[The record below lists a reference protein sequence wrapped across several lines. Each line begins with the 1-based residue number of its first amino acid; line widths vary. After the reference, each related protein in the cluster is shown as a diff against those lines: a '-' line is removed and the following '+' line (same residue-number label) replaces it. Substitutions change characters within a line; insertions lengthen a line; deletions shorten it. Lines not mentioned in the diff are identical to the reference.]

1 MNTCPQCGT
10 ASSPHDR
17 FCSHCG
23 FSFEDATGVL
33 SVVDDTGE
41 ISGVAEDP
49 TAGLA
54 AGDAVLVVRRGPD
67 AGSRFVLSG
76 GVGAIITAG
85 RAEDSSIFLDDVTV
99 SRKHVEFRRIDS
111 GWSVTDVGSLNGT
124 YVNKDRIDSKEL
136 GDGDEV
142 QVGKY
147 RFVFHKAHAADGG
160 VA

>member
-23 FSFEDATGVL
+23 HSFEDLTGAL
-33 SVVDDTGE
+33 PVVDDTGE
-41 ISGVAEDP
+41 LTSIAADP
-49 TAGLA
+49 TEGLRP
-54 AGDAVLVVRRGPD
+54 GDAVLVVRRGPD

-76 GVGAIITAG
+76 AEGAVITAG

-99 SRKHVEFRRIDS
+99 SRKHVEFRRVDS
-111 GWSVTDVGSLNGT
+111 GWSVADVGSLNGT
-124 YVNKDRIDSKEL
+124 YVNKDRIDAAVL
-136 GDGDEV
+136 TNGDEV

-147 RFVFHKAHAADGG
+147 RFVFHIAGGAA
-160 VA
+160 